1 MLPDLCASKFL
12 SAMHQAQAVV
22 QAARK
27 VYDAA
32 LASLGSLPGASEQHG
47 ASLALAYAEMELS
60 RDAPDAA
67 ARALH
72 VLGWF
77 ATALPYIAYRA
88 PPKGV

>member
-1 MLPDLCASKFL
+1 
-12 SAMHQAQAVV
+12 MHQAQAVV

-60 RDAPDAA
+60 RVEVPDAA

-77 ATALPYIAYRA
+77 ATGLPYIAYRA

>member
-1 MLPDLCASKFL
+1 M
-12 SAMHQAQAVV
+12 
-22 QAARK
+22 QAARR

-32 LASLGSLPGASEQHG
+32 LASLASLPRAAEQHG

-60 RDAPDAA
+60 GDAADAA

-77 ATALPYIAYRA
+77 ATGRPYIPYKA

>member
-1 MLPDLCASKFL
+1 M
-12 SAMHQAQAVV
+12 

-32 LASLGSLPGASEQHG
+32 LASLAGLPGASEQHG
-47 ASLALAYAEMELS
+47 ASLALACAEMELS
-60 RDAPDAA
+60 RDGPDAA

-77 ATALPYIAYRA
+77 ATGRPYIAYRA

>member
-1 MLPDLCASKFL
+1 ML
-12 SAMHQAQAVV
+12 

-32 LASLGSLPGASEQHG
+32 LASLASLPSAAEQHG
-47 ASLALAYAEMELS
+47 AGLALAYAEVELA

-67 ARALH
+67 ARAVH

-77 ATALPYIAYRA
+77 ATGRPYIAYRA